1 MKKNL
6 LYGLQKKN
14 GSMVTHGELYGAVDG
29 DESWNDY
36 DIREKLLDL
45 DSPLLSTEKKLRSL
59 MKTPE
64 FEYAIP
70 GGVEIVPVQV
80 MVR

>member
-14 GSMVTHGELYGAVDG
+14 GSMVTHGELYGAVD
-29 DESWNDY
+29 NDY

-70 GGVEIVPVQV
+70 GSVEIVPVQV